1 MNIGDTLTHFEL
13 VSTDGNSV
21 NSYDFADKY
30 ALLVI
35 VSCNH
40 CPYAQAY
47 WTRLKTLAN
56 KYEEDNLGVVAIS
69 ANDTVTYP
77 QDGMEHMKALK
88 TQLNMPFPYLLD
100 EHQTVAKSL
109 GATRTPEVFLFNS
122 KRELVYQG
130 AIDDNWENPNAVM
143 QVYLEDAIEYTLDG
157 LEIDYPEVPAVG
169 CSIKWKS

>member
-1 MNIGDTLTHFEL
+1 MNIGDSLKHFEL
-13 VSTDGNSV
+13 ISTEGKTV

-47 WTRLKTLAN
+47 WNRLISLDN
-56 KYEEDNLGVVAIS
+56 KYEEDNLGVIAIS
-69 ANDTVTYP
+69 ANDAKAYP
-77 QDGMEHMKALK
+77 QDGIDAMK
-88 TQLNMPFPYLLD
+88 QLRIQLSMPFPYLYD
-100 EHQTVAKSL
+100 EDQTVVKSL
-109 GATRTPEVFLFNS
+109 GAQRTPEVFLFNS
-122 KRELVYQG
+122 KRELVYKG
-130 AIDDNWENPNAVM
+130 SIDDNWENPNAVM